1 MTDPAIEGLRLAEKA
16 TPGPWEHEQGS
27 SVYPRNIRAFGR
39 GGKRICH
46 QGAEARRKSDSA
58 DFDFIA
64 HARAHYAAI
73 CKRALVAEA
82 KLVEAHKALDACHA
96 AYAPT
101 AEAAQRLSVH
111 LVEAH
116 GADLYG
122 KPHAETIRC
131 AHSKLAAMQ
140 RVVEAAVAYFD
151 AEYAVR
157 RTLSD
162 KAETDEEAEAVC
174 AALKVEGDAHEAM
187 FDAVRAYK
195 EASRG

>member
-1 MTDPAIEGLRLAEKA
+1 MDVWHHRAVGSTEHDPSVSAYHGYCRICAVPWPCEAQVNADAAATRLA
-16 TPGPWEHEQGS
+16 
-27 SVYPRNIRAFGR
+27 
-39 GGKRICH
+39 
-46 QGAEARRKSDSA
+46 
-58 DFDFIA
+58 
-64 HARAHYAAI
+64 
-73 CKRALVAEA
+73 
-82 KLVEAHKALDACHA
+82 ALDA
-96 AYAPT
+96 
-101 AEAAQRLSVH
+101 EA
-111 LVEAH
+111 
-116 GADLYG
+116 
-122 KPHAETIRC
+122 
-131 AHSKLAAMQ
+131 KLAAMQ

>member
-1 MTDPAIEGLRLAEKA
+1 MTDPAIEGMREIDVLFDGP
-16 TPGPWEHEQGS
+16 PGP
-27 SVYPRNIRAFGR
+27 VAGR
-39 GGKRICH
+39 FV
-46 QGAEARRKSDSA
+46 EVED
-58 DFDFIA
+58 
-64 HARAHYAAI
+64 AATGRSI
-73 CKRALVAEA
+73 GIGDWIPPSLDGYWRLRFRVRALDAEA
-82 KLVEAHKALDACHA
+82 KLLEAHKALDACHA

-101 AEAAQRLSVH
+101 AEAAQLLSVH

-122 KPHAETIRC
+122 KPHSETIRC
-131 AHSKLAAMQ
+131 AHAKLAAMQ